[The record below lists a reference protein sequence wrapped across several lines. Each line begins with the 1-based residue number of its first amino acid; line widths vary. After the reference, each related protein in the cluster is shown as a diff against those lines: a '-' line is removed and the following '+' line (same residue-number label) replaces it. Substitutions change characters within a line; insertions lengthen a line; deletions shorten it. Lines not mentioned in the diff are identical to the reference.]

1 MSLIVA
7 IEGGDGAGKATAAA
21 GLVERLAARGI
32 RAELI
37 SFPRYA
43 ATVGG
48 HALGEFLSGRMKRAV
63 SPEAAAVLYALDRLE
78 SRAELVLAAER
89 SQVLVMDRYI
99 ASNMAYQAAKVE
111 EYAAGAM
118 MDWILRIETDLFALP
133 RPDLSIYLD
142 TPLEVAQSAT
152 FNDDGEVNPA
162 YVGDARD
169 SSTPAAMVHLLAKL
183 HKGMLLSAE
192 STDYLFDVMA
202 RCVTGQRR
210 IKGMLPGGTPVAH
223 KTGTLAGVS
232 DDVGIITLPNGHHL
246 AVAIFAKGMRSEWE
260 RDRSIAQLARLL
272 YEGFGAIEP
281 AGSSIGRTIAR

>member
-7 IEGGDGAGKATAAA
+7 IEGADGAGKATAAA

-99 ASNMAYQAAKVE
+99 ASNMAYQAAKVDE
-111 EYAAGAM
+111 SAAGAI
-118 MDWILRIETDLFALP
+118 MDWILRLETDLFALP

-142 TPLEVAQSAT
+142 TPLEVAQDLILRKRPRDYTERSLDEHESDLELQRRVRANYALMVERDLLGPWRHIRTVAGGALRPADEVADELAAAT
-152 FNDDGEVNPA
+152 FGRLRE
-162 YVGDARD
+162 DA
-169 SSTPAAMVHLLAKL
+169 SP
-183 HKGMLLSAE
+183 
-192 STDYLFDVMA
+192 
-202 RCVTGQRR
+202 
-210 IKGMLPGGTPVAH
+210 
-223 KTGTLAGVS
+223 
-232 DDVGIITLPNGHHL
+232 
-246 AVAIFAKGMRSEWE
+246 
-260 RDRSIAQLARLL
+260 
-272 YEGFGAIEP
+272 
-281 AGSSIGRTIAR
+281 